1 MKIVHLNYYDII
13 GGAARAAYR
22 IHCSLLKQD
31 IDSEMWVKEKFS
43 NDTSIKGPASGVN
56 KFFNRLR
63 HRIIDKSLVK
73 LLKTDNKII
82 HSPSI
87 LSSRL
92 IKYINECDADIIHL
106 HWLQFEMIS
115 ISDIAKIK
123 KPIIW
128 TLHDMWAFCGAEHYT
143 NDIRWK
149 EGYDKNNRPNYE
161 TGFDLNRWTWLRK
174 KKYWKNSFHIVT
186 PSKWLAKC
194 VSSSDLMENW
204 KVSVVPY
211 PIDTNNWKPLDKN
224 ISRNKFN
231 LPKDANL
238 ILFGAPGG
246 GIDPRKGYDLLLKA
260 LEYLK
265 IQKKMKNIQLV
276 VFGQSKPKAN
286 QNLKFPIHYMGQ
298 IFDDKNLREL
308 YSAAD
313 VMVIPSRQDN
323 LPNTA
328 LEAQACGV
336 PVVSFDIGG
345 LPDIIEHQKTG
356 YIAKH
361 FDTKD
366 FSNGIYWVLNN
377 LQNKELNVNSRERIL
392 NKFSEK
398 KVSNDYLNIYKNLLK

>member
-43 NDTSIKGPASGVN
+43 NDASIKGPASGVN

-174 KKYWKNSFHIVT
+174 KKYWKNSFHIVA

-276 VFGQSKPKAN
+276 IFGQSKPKAN

-308 YSAAD
+308 YSTAD

-377 LQNKELNVNSRERIL
+377 LQNKKLNVNSRERIL